1 MNRHARRAELA
12 VARREKR
19 FSSSTS
25 AAAARS
31 GVPVDI
37 LKEMASGVARD
48 ALTEL
53 QPTRDDLPALAKTD
67 PVRVTEFVGSY
78 TDTWFS
84 HEGGPAVACRAG
96 CAHCCLIVP
105 RRHY

>member
-25 AAAARS
+25 AAAAARS

-84 HEGGPAVACRAG
+84 MKAAPPSPVAPDAPI
-96 CAHCCLIVP
+96 AA
-105 RRHY
+105 